1 MRIIIEESKM
11 WKMKAT
17 ALYVVICVLGVTKK
31 RMRSTVE
38 KMAGRINLEE
48 LQKITLM
55 GAAHILRKVLSTDL
69 WCPVYP
75 KTYGVDLDLQED
87 KPRFKRHTAI
97 TIVIVIQMRYLENS
111 RVQEIQK

>member
-1 MRIIIEESKM
+1 MIII
-11 WKMKAT
+11 
-17 ALYVVICVLGVTKK
+17 IIIVLIPGKIK
-31 RMRSTVE
+31 
-38 KMAGRINLEE
+38 LEE

-87 KPRFKRHTAI
+87 EPNLRD
-97 TIVIVIQMRYLENS
+97 IQ
-111 RVQEIQK
+111 Q

>member
-1 MRIIIEESKM
+1 MLPVVNC
-11 WKMKAT
+11 
-17 ALYVVICVLGVTKK
+17 ALGFTKK

-75 KTYGVDLDLQED
+75 KTYGLDLDLQED
-87 KPRFKRHTAI
+87 KPDLKETYSNDNNNNDDI
-97 TIVIVIQMRYLENS
+97 KGKIVQLLCQNHFQVLYLHLDLDWS
-111 RVQEIQK
+111 RC